1 MPVFKAFF
9 AIAKKRRNAAL
20 IYLGVYAVITL
31 LLSALSQDSINENF
45 KASQRSIAITD
56 EDNTDASRALCDYLA
71 SIHQV
76 TTPEPGEDTAL
87 LDAIYYRTLNYAMVI
102 TEAYPVYMTP
112 RRNRRGI
119 IGPCRLSEFSEKSIH
134 KKIAANKLIPD
145 ELKSCRVKMSALTN
159 STYDGLCYNVTNI
172 KKQLRKSVDNLHFDE
187 AWYAYARF
195 SPMYENHYGMTDADN
210 VADHPPIFCSQSTHK
225 LLTAFSQAS
234 MLHVKHGTHVR
245 INRDEL
251 NESYMMH
258 GSTSPQYNMIASLDV
273 ATKMMDDDGEVLLRD
288 TIAEAVRIRRKITL
302 MEREM
307 TARGDWFFSMW
318 QPRRVPYQKG
328 MHDFLEVPAEYL
340 AENQLPWVLN
350 SDNNWHGFDD
360 IEPDYVMLDPINLT
374 FITPGLAEDGTMA
387 DTGIPAAIV
396 TNYLIRHRVV
406 CEKTDYYSFLLLNS
420 IGTTKAKEGAL
431 ISGLLKFKQLYDA
444 NAPLSVALPDLYAAF
459 PETYKGIGLRDHS
472 NAIHRHFREHKLL
485 DKMQAAFQGIPDQ
498 VMRPAEAYHEVVR
511 HNVEYVEL
519 ADLRGRVP
527 AVMIVP
533 YPPGIPVMMGGEVMN
548 EAAEPIFAYLE
559 ARQNFENAFPGYES
573 DIHGV
578 ERIERDGKKY
588 FSVLCIKK

>member
-1 MPVFKAFF
+1 MLRDDIAFVD
-9 AIAKKRRNAAL
+9 RNCHK
-20 IYLGVYAVITL
+20 
-31 LLSALSQDSINENF
+31 S
-45 KASQRSIAITD
+45 
-56 EDNTDASRALCDYLA
+56 
-71 SIHQV
+71 
-76 TTPEPGEDTAL
+76 
-87 LDAIYYRTLNYAMVI
+87 LNYAMVI

-318 QPRRVPYQKG
+318 QPRRV
-328 MHDFLEVPAEYL
+328 
-340 AENQLPWVLN
+340 
-350 SDNNWHGFDD
+350 
-360 IEPDYVMLDPINLT
+360 
-374 FITPGLAEDGTMA
+374 
-387 DTGIPAAIV
+387 
-396 TNYLIRHRVV
+396 LIRRV
-406 CEKTDYYSFLLLNS
+406 CMTFWKCPPNIWQKTSF
-420 IGTTKAKEGAL
+420 
-431 ISGLLKFKQLYDA
+431 
-444 NAPLSVALPDLYAAF
+444 
-459 PETYKGIGLRDHS
+459 
-472 NAIHRHFREHKLL
+472 
-485 DKMQAAFQGIPDQ
+485 
-498 VMRPAEAYHEVVR
+498 
-511 HNVEYVEL
+511 
-519 ADLRGRVP
+519 
-527 AVMIVP
+527 
-533 YPPGIPVMMGGEVMN
+533 
-548 EAAEPIFAYLE
+548 
-559 ARQNFENAFPGYES
+559 
-573 DIHGV
+573 HG
-578 ERIERDGKKY
+578 
-588 FSVLCIKK
+588 C